1 MTNAPFKHVEEM
13 EKEIH
18 TEIVI
23 VNCQY
28 CINPRLYRKEFVI
41 KIICLTLY

>member
-23 VNCQY
+23 VNWSFIY
-28 CINPRLYRKEFVI
+28 CIPFF
-41 KIICLTLY
+41 C